1 MGRPPLIEQQI
12 ASALS
17 VQATAAGAAELLTRL
32 LERTVTSAEVTQ
44 AILASPRLQR
54 IAAFCAEARGRAPMV
69 DAERLFRARARAV
82 LRWGRERRARK

>member
-17 VQATAAGAAELLTRL
+17 VQATAAGAAELLTRW

-54 IAAFCAEARGRAPMV
+54 IAAFCAEARGLASPS
-69 DAERLFRARARAV
+69 
-82 LRWGRERRARK
+82 RRAWLVSAWWPFQREAQNVRD